1 MCCWPSSKGSTVA
14 EHSVCSR
21 PRAASAWVHAELT
34 VPRQRGIPWR
44 TFKSGVTRWQRVT
57 GVVAHGRAAGFQ
69 GFVDR
74 RDAGPQLADLL
85 CSYRGQDAL
94 VMGIPRG
101 GVAVAAAVSRSLGVD
116 LDVLVSRKVGV
127 PILPELAL
135 GAVTADGAQ
144 FMNQALA
151 RELGVSEWMFRV
163 LAIEQCAEA
172 RRCEQRLRGRR
183 PAPHLA
189 GRTVI
194 LVDDGL
200 ATGATM
206 RAAIRS
212 VRRAGPARLVV
223 AVPVA
228 AQPTSEAPRPETRPL
243 PD

>member
-1 MCCWPSSKGSTVA
+1 MGGP
-14 EHSVCSR
+14 H
-21 PRAASAWVHAELT
+21 ASGAQD
-34 VPRQRGIPWR
+34 VP
-44 TFKSGVTRWQRVT
+44 
-57 GVVAHGRAAGFQ
+57 AGFQ

-74 RDAGPQLADLL
+74 RDAGRQLADLL

-163 LAIEQCAEA
+163 LANEQSAEA

-206 RAAIRS
+206 RAAIGS
-212 VRRAGPARLVV
+212 VRQAGPARLVV

-228 AQPTSEAPRPETRPL
+228 AQPTCEALRAEADELICLLAPHPFFAVGVHYADFLPIDDDQVQRLLAEGHRPSA
-243 PD
+243 

>member
-1 MCCWPSSKGSTVA
+1 MGGP
-14 EHSVCSR
+14 H
-21 PRAASAWVHAELT
+21 ASGAQD
-34 VPRQRGIPWR
+34 VP
-44 TFKSGVTRWQRVT
+44 
-57 GVVAHGRAAGFQ
+57 AGFQ

-74 RDAGPQLADLL
+74 RDAGRQLADLL
-85 CSYRGQDAL
+85 GSYRGQDAL
-94 VMGIPRG
+94 VIGIPRG

-127 PILPELAL
+127 PIQPELAL
-135 GAVTADGAQ
+135 RAVTADGAQ

-151 RELGVSEWMFRV
+151 RELGVSRWMFRV
-163 LAIEQCAEA
+163 LADEQRAEA
-172 RRCEQRLRGRR
+172 RRCEQRLRRRR

-212 VRRAGPARLVV
+212 VRQPRPARLVV
-223 AVPVA
+223 AAPVA
-228 AQPTSEAPRPETRPL
+228 AQPTCEALRAEADELICLLAPHPFFAVGVHYADFPPIDDDQVQRLLAEGARPRV
-243 PD
+243 